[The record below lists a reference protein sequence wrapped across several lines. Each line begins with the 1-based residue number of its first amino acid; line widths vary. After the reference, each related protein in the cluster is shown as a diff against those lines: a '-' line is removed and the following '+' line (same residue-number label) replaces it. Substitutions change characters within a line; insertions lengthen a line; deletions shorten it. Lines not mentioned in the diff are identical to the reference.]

1 MANRLVLNA
10 KLDTSNAV
18 PLRDELVAAHGQDLV
33 LDASAVEHIGG
44 LCAEVLMSVRHL
56 WRQNDTSITIEN
68 ASSQLIDN
76 LARMGLSLDDIAT
89 GDVA

>member
-10 KLDTSNAV
+10 KLDTSSAG

-33 LDASAVEHIGG
+33 LDASDVEHIGA

-56 WRQNDTSITIEN
+56 WRQSDASITIEN

-76 LARMGLSLDDIAT
+76 LNQMGLSLDDIAT